1 MEMGQGVPP
10 PMTDI
15 PAPPYPG
22 PPAGFDIGGYK
33 GGPPPP
39 AVYSVQQPGYQY
51 SQQQPQIIQ
60 SVQQPGY
67 QYSQQQPQI
76 IQSVQQPGYQYSQQQ
91 PQIIQSVQQPGYQY
105 SQQQPQI
112 VQPVNQVVMVQQLP
126 TDAPGEIMCPKCQ
139 TTVLSEVKYK
149 SGMLVWQAC
158 GILGIKLLWPLC
170 VFPFCMDSMKDVEH
184 SCPVCH
190 TTLHVYKRTS

>member
-22 PPAGFDIGGYK
+22 PPAGFDIGGYE

-60 SVQQPGY
+60 SV
-67 QYSQQQPQI
+67 
-76 IQSVQQPGYQYSQQQ
+76 
-91 PQIIQSVQQPGYQY
+91 
-105 SQQQPQI
+105 
-112 VQPVNQVVMVQQLP
+112 NQVVVVQNLP
-126 TDAPGEIMCPKCQ
+126 TEAPGHMICPHCQ
-139 TTVLSEVKYK
+139 ITVLSHIKYK
-149 SGMLVWQAC
+149 NGMLAWLICGLIGLVFWPGCFIPFFVDAC
-158 GILGIKLLWPLC
+158 
-170 VFPFCMDSMKDVEH
+170 KDVEH
-184 SCPVCH
+184 SCPLCH
-190 TTLHVYKRTS
+190 TVLHVYKRI